1 MLLEKVGMRTHALK
15 NQVLAVDFVN
25 EQPIRFDETVMSPL
39 PITDKIVIAVNG
51 VQRLIGEQGSR
62 NNFEFFRILS
72 TAQAPFQVLFKLT
85 RINRNKHALKPQ
97 LFKQVIGVLA
107 YRQVTPGI
115 RVFEGALSRFVGNG
129 DLKGQ
134 ALMQLNLLVE
144 KGNCL
149 CGVQADPAQYFF
161 RTFFEFRL
169 NPGSYHCA
177 FTHDSASIVGFI
189 VAQTGYRQQVYFWR
203 SC

>member
-72 TAQAPFQVLFKLT
+72 TAQTPF
-85 RINRNKHALKPQ
+85 
-97 LFKQVIGVLA
+97 
-107 YRQVTPGI
+107 
-115 RVFEGALSRFVGNG
+115 
-129 DLKGQ
+129 
-134 ALMQLNLLVE
+134 
-144 KGNCL
+144 
-149 CGVQADPAQYFF
+149 
-161 RTFFEFRL
+161 
-169 NPGSYHCA
+169 
-177 FTHDSASIVGFI
+177 
-189 VAQTGYRQQVYFWR
+189 
-203 SC
+203 